1 MYAYVMCPE
10 SLPEPYLD
18 FIIKLGP
25 IAKPVLKAVRQSCN
39 REPIDIMA
47 LSEFVSSKHGR
58 RKIELDQNCSLVPC
72 SIIHPEASSCIVQI
86 NQAMGSTFKKIL
98 PLYVSLKFVPFVILN
113 LKKVRD
119 QHLLLKS
126 N

>member
-18 FIIKLGP
+18 FIVKLGP

-47 LSEFVSSKHGR
+47 LSEVVLSKNGR
-58 RKIELDQNCSLVPC
+58 KNIELDQNCTLIPC
-72 SIIHPEASSCIVQI
+72 SSIHPDTPSCIIQI
-86 NQAMGSTFKKIL
+86 NQAMVSTFKKIL
-98 PLYVSLKFVPFVILN
+98 PLYISLKFVPFVILN
-113 LKKVRD
+113 LQKVQD
-119 QHLLLKS
+119 QQFLFCF
-126 N
+126 

>member
-18 FIIKLGP
+18 FIVKLGP

-47 LSEFVSSKHGR
+47 LSELILSKNGP
-58 RKIELDQNCSLVPC
+58 KNIELDQNCTLIPC
-72 SIIHPEASSCIVQI
+72 SAIHPDTPSCIIQI

-98 PLYVSLKFVPFVILN
+98 PLYISLKFVPFVILN
-113 LKKVRD
+113 LQKVQD
-119 QHLLLKS
+119 QHLLFCF
-126 N
+126 